1 MCEVGAATV
10 ADDINLAAASQLPPA
25 ALLEPFRPESC
36 QASDGADFAQV
47 TVCGVFEDFEN
58 GKALGPELSGRL
70 AEWIAP
76 PAPAERGAAQP
87 RAPQSQAPAGPETAS
102 PPRTINAPAAASHA
116 PASTGRSSPASAP
129 GSTRPSA
136 PEPSGAAPLSSAP
149 QAAAARGPHLSSSTT
164 CSSPAVTKN
173 SERPLPYGTFT
184 FFTLRLDPLPA
195 AAGRTT
201 PSAAAATPA
210 APAPAL
216 GSLGGGWPSIRTL
229 ASAAAAA
236 HPAAASGVGYV
247 VGPADDPLVPVFA
260 STYLSQATPTE
271 SLPVET
277 SAVLLSDSTW
287 DDLKASTPAV
297 EPKAVA
303 VRSSLSKRLK
313 SRTGGVTTVLMLP
326 STAAD
331 VSSLILDMAGVS
343 VSCTLMDPLHNTPLN
358 GNASWSNRVVISAAS
373 VNVPDATAVDYLSC
387 NSNRAQ
393 ALLSVT
399 VGGTSRALAV
409 GISVPGGGT
418 LRLVSFNL
426 LNVAPGM
433 VAQMV
438 TTGVDTGCSKP
449 PPAAPPPSAPPPA
462 EWAASSDCNGFCL
475 LGAPL
480 SALGSGALGN
490 VSLADGLSD
499 GPLLLERFAAA
510 AFPSMAPV
518 SSGVVPSSASVV
530 FLSDDMLKKLLAD
543 PNAGSA
549 VMRRV
554 RRRPT
559 SQATTVFLSGSLAS
573 ASTAVLQLLTG
584 NTDAA
589 CTLVNAETGE
599 LVGGGGLPS
608 WAEGITLASGP
619 DLTTLRGASA
629 AGISEAIS
637 CAPGGSQLTA
647 TVVAR
652 LGRRT
657 VPVVVETRPNTSGG
671 LLRLIPRS
679 LLLTHPEVVRSALA
693 AGVDERPCQ
702 QRAPPPPVSMP
713 PPSSPLQPP
722 PPTPPPALPPPPSS
736 ANVLYSYGTCVSSIL
751 VPGGSP
757 AVAKFLQDYFPET
770 AQVGALPPQASAVLL
785 PDAAL
790 QAIVEARDD
799 AAQRALLEWTRGSG
813 GAGGSGGR
821 TITVLLT
828 TQAASSVTLLSVLNG
843 GTRLRCA
850 LVDPVTGVML
860 QGTSAFAN
868 NVNTEGSSTLDGAEG
883 LPGIACVAPS
893 SRAVLT
899 AADTGAAL
907 VVESKLSSGATLRL
921 ASLALLE
928 RAPSDLAAAILHGTP
943 GCNGVPPPSPAPSPP
958 PGLLEYHGRP
968 GCVSTVT
975 ASNEDA
981 SFQAF
986 IDEALPDLPSLL
998 SLGLD
1003 ARALLLSTPGWD
1015 LLNRFTTRPA
1025 LAALTTW
1032 AAQSSLTLAISE
1044 SSTGLATA
1052 LTKLSGTNTLKC
1064 GLVDVA
1070 TGAEIS
1076 PRMTW
1081 TAGNA
1086 VGVPTQF
1093 TGTVLPSQAG
1103 AQGISCAPGSS
1114 LNLTATVV
1122 VRPSGGGPQQRVPVV
1137 VEVALPAGGTLRLV
1151 PANSLAVPELR
1162 RALLGSIIEVLPAAC
1177 QRALV
1182 GPSPPAPL
1190 GPVNSPPKPNA
1201 APPQPTPAPTAGGTD
1216 DDCVSYSD
1224 GSGGGTTLIL
1234 PDVAAAEDAT
1244 MLALLAALAS
1254 YPLAG
1259 NATGVDQLT
1268 DATRNALVVDTVLE
1282 ALNARQARALA
1293 AMAASPG
1300 KAVTVVVGANATD
1313 ESLAALLKR
1322 LGLGRASCSI
1332 TAREPDGAPSSTNCK
1347 ARPEIQPVNC
1357 SLDAEANVYVIE
1369 MPTGGRVR
1377 LVPLASIRPTQ
1388 PNAGRIVTGYVPPS
1402 PPQAPPLLGV
1412 PAPPTAPAEPYPG
1425 WKADACQP
1433 VFGPCTQRPAKNRL
1447 PYILAN
1453 GTTSRKSPVDGWH
1466 EVYFDIPPVTTID
1479 NATELAYAFMVMADP
1494 RCEGSQVTSGLVTS
1508 DAPEAAVVAAHY
1520 HMYQAPASKRR
1531 PAVDCVALKV
1541 SRVNLSP
1548 EQARKSG
1555 NRLVM
1560 RFMPSTK
1567 CKTLEDVCGDYR
1579 SGSCVYAFADAK
1591 YAYCPVKN
1599 MAYTDGS

>member
-1 MCEVGAATV
+1 M
-10 ADDINLAAASQLPPA
+10 S
-25 ALLEPFRPESC
+25 S
-36 QASDGADFAQV
+36 
-47 TVCGVFEDFEN
+47 
-58 GKALGPELSGRL
+58 
-70 AEWIAP
+70 WIQIM
-76 PAPAERGAAQP
+76 G
-87 RAPQSQAPAGPETAS
+87 
-102 PPRTINAPAAASHA
+102 
-116 PASTGRSSPASAP
+116 
-129 GSTRPSA
+129 GSTA
-136 PEPSGAAPLSSAP
+136 
-149 QAAAARGPHLSSSTT
+149 STT
-164 CSSPAVTKN
+164 CADALGGEPHTPARCTALAP
-173 SERPLPYGTFT
+173 S
-184 FFTLRLDPLPA
+184 
-195 AAGRTT
+195 
-201 PSAAAATPA
+201 PSA
-210 APAPAL
+210 
-216 GSLGGGWPSIRTL
+216 
-229 ASAAAAA
+229 ASAAAAFA
-236 HPAAASGVGYV
+236 SPTGSASAAFLAAASSSAPAATTTAAGCASTAAAASATAAAAQPSAQPLPPPPTPLQPQVRLGSPPPPPPPPPPQGENPPPPPPPPEGGTPPPPPPPPQGTPPPRPPPRALNTLETPEIPAFLPPPPRQPPVRNTPNPAFPQPALQPPRPGAPGPPLQVAGALYVACSCGDTGGGVGYV
-247 VGPADDPLVPVFA
+247 VGPADDPLVRVFA

-277 SAVLLSDSTW
+277 SAVLMSDSTW
-287 DDLKASTPAV
+287 DDLEASTPAV

-343 VSCTLMDPLHNTPLN
+343 VSCTLMDPLHNTPLT

-387 NSNRAQ
+387 NSNRAR

-480 SALGSGALGN
+480 SALGSGALGTLGN
-490 VSLADGLSD
+490 LSLADGLSD

-518 SSGVVPSSASVV
+518 TDGSGVVPSSASVV
-530 FLSDDMLKKLLAD
+530 FSTDDMLKKLLAD
-543 PNAGSA
+543 PDAGSA

-559 SQATTVFLSGSLAS
+559 SQTTTVFLSSSLAS
-573 ASTAVLQLLTG
+573 ASAAVLQLLTG

-599 LVGGGGLPS
+599 LVGGRGLPS

-657 VPVVVETRPNTSGG
+657 VPVVVETRPNTNGG
-671 LLRLIPRS
+671 LLRLVPRS
-679 LLLTHPEVVRSALA
+679 LLLTHPEVVRAALA
-693 AGVDERPCQ
+693 AGVDERPCR
-702 QRAPPPPVSMP
+702 QRPPPPPVSMP

-736 ANVLYSYGTCVSSIL
+736 ANVLYSFGTCVSCIL
-751 VPGGSP
+751 VPEGP
-757 AVAKFLQDYFPET
+757 VTVTKFLQEYFPET
-770 AQVGALPPQASAVLL
+770 AQVGALPAQASAVLL

-813 GAGGSGGR
+813 GR

-828 TQAASSVTLLSVLNG
+828 TQAASSVTLLSALNG

-850 LVDPVTGVML
+850 LVDPGTGAML

-883 LPGIACVAPS
+883 VPGIACVAPS

-986 IDEALPDLPSLL
+986 IDGALPDLPSLL

-1003 ARALLLSTPGWD
+1003 ARALLLSTAGWD
-1015 LLNRFTTRPA
+1015 LLNRFATRPA

-1064 GLVDVA
+1064 GLVEVA

-1081 TAGNA
+1081 TENA

-1122 VRPSGGGPQQRVPVV
+1122 VRPSGGGPQQSMPVV

-1162 RALLGSIIEVLPAAC
+1162 RALLADIIEVLPAAC

-1182 GPSPPAPL
+1182 GASPPAPVV
-1190 GPVNSPPKPNA
+1190 PVGLPPEPTA
-1201 APPQPTPAPTAGGTD
+1201 APPQPAPAPGPPTAGGTG

-1234 PDVAAAEDAT
+1234 PDAAAEDPT
-1244 MLALLAALAS
+1244 MLALLAALAA

-1293 AMAASPG
+1293 AIAASPG

-1313 ESLAALLKR
+1313 ESLSALLKR
-1322 LGLGRASCSI
+1322 LGLGRASCTI
-1332 TAREPDGAPSSTNCK
+1332 TAREPDGTPSAINCK
-1347 ARPEIQPVNC
+1347 ARPEMQPVNC
-1357 SLDAEANVYVIE
+1357 SLDAEANVYVIQT
-1369 MPTGGRVR
+1369 PTGGRVR
-1377 LVPLASIRPTQ
+1377 LVPSASIRPTQ
-1388 PNAGRIVTGYVPPS
+1388 PEAGRIVTGYVPPS
-1402 PPQAPPLLGV
+1402 PPQAPPPPGV

-1433 VFGPCTQRPAKNRL
+1433 VFGPCAQRPAKNRL
-1447 PYILAN
+1447 PYIVAN

-1479 NATELAYAFMVMADP
+1479 NSTELAYAFMVMADP

-1520 HMYQAPASKRR
+1520 HMYQAPASKRL

-1548 EQARKSG
+1548 EQARKPG